1 MKRTLAIILSV
12 ALLFSFVGCA
22 SSTDSKKTVL
32 SSESTE
38 VVDIATENSEVSTTT
53 EPSDEGAEWK
63 QFLKEYEAWVD
74 DYIALLKKYNKN
86 PADMS
91 ILSDY
96 MSMVSELT
104 EWQSKTEEISAELEN
119 ASAKEL
125 AEYSAELARIAAKIT
140 EAM

>member
-1 MKRTLAIILSV
+1 MKKVLAIILSV
-12 ALLFSFVGCA
+12 ALIFSFVGCA
-22 SSTDSKKTVL
+22 SSTNSEEAVV
-32 SSESTE
+32 SNESTE
-38 VVDIATENSEVSTTT
+38 VESVEV
-53 EPSDEGAEWK
+53 EPLAETVEWK

-96 MSMVSELT
+96 MSMMGELT
-104 EWQSKTEEISAELEN
+104 EWQSKTEEVTEELKN

-125 AEYSAELARIAAKIT
+125 AEYSKELARIAAKIT